1 MTKPLCFVLMPFGTK
16 RSTTGHNI
24 NFDRVYS
31 DVIEPAVEEAGLAP
45 LRADQEEFGGVIH
58 KAMFERL
65 LLCPYSV
72 ADLSAANANV
82 YYELGIRHAARPRST
97 VLIHCNSERLPFD
110 VAPDRSLPYS
120 VDTDGIPEIHDE
132 PSDKLSRALTAVVGR
147 DDTDSPIH
155 EMLDWIQPQVTAHER
170 TEIFREQL
178 QYSEKKKSELREA
191 RESGLQAIWKIE
203 RDLGPFAYVE
213 TGVLIDLLLSYRA
226 VEAWDE
232 MIRLVN
238 ELPTPVSRTTL
249 VREQYGFAL
258 NRAGDHAA
266 AEHELTSL
274 IQEKGAS
281 SETLGILGRVY
292 KDRWQN
298 ALENRDD
305 LQARAYL
312 DKAIETYKQGFQTD
326 FRDSYPGLNAL
337 TLMDCRSPGD
347 APKQSLLPV
356 VEYAVDIKMAR
367 GSPDY
372 WDHASKLELGILKRD
387 SAQMNHHLGQ
397 ALISVREA
405 WEPKTTAGNIAM
417 IRDARRAYGEPV
429 TELDDVIEQLD
440 ESR

>member
-16 RSTTGHNI
+16 RSTAGHNI

-31 DVIEPAVEEAGLAP
+31 DVIEPAVEDAGLAP
-45 LRADQEEFGGVIH
+45 LRADQEELGGVIH

-120 VDTDGIPEIHDE
+120 VDINGIPDIQDG
-132 PSDKLSRALTAVVGR
+132 PLNKLSRALTSVVGR

-155 EMLDWIQPQVTAHER
+155 EMLDWIQPQVTAHEK
-170 TEIFREQL
+170 TDIFREQI
-178 QYSEKKKSELREA
+178 QYSEQKKSELREA
-191 RESGLQAIWKIE
+191 REIGVEAIRKIE
-203 RDLGPFAYVE
+203 QGLGSFAYLE
-213 TGVLIDLLLSYRA
+213 TGILVDLLLSYRA
-226 VEAWDE
+226 VEAWDD
-232 MIRLVN
+232 MVRLVN
-238 ELPTPVSRTTL
+238 ELPRPIARTTL

-258 NRAGDHAA
+258 NRAGKHAA
-266 AEHELTSL
+266 AERELTDL

-292 KDRWQN
+292 KDRWQK
-298 ALENRDD
+298 AQENGDD
-305 LQARAYL
+305 LQANAYL
-312 DKAIETYKQGFQTD
+312 DKAVEMYFQGFQTD
-326 FRDSYPGLNAL
+326 FRDAYPGLNAL
-337 TLMDCRSPGD
+337 TLMECRSPGD
-347 APKQSLLPV
+347 ATEQSFLPV
-356 VEYAVDIKMAR
+356 VEYAVDMKIAR

-372 WDHASKLELGILKRD
+372 WDHASKLELGILKRN
-387 SAQMNHHLGQ
+387 SEQTNHHLGQ

-405 WEPKTTAGNIAM
+405 WEPKTTARNIAM
-417 IRDARRAYGEPV
+417 IRDARSAHGESV
-429 TELDDVIEQLD
+429 TELDEVIKCLD
-440 ESR
+440 EFR